1 MKGGAVAASRKQV
14 VVGAHPSRASGS
26 ERARAGAAVF
36 AGDPR
41 EIDVDEAAALD
52 RAVADLVRRTRFPVA
67 FGGLAR
73 GDEIHITSIH
83 GARTRS
89 LEGLVVHAARGLGGR
104 ALVEKRPRLA
114 LDYGTARSI
123 THDYDGAVL
132 GEGIA
137 TLFAVPVLVGD
148 RARGVIYCGSWAE
161 SPVGDVVARPAFAIA
176 DELSSEL
183 RIRDE
188 VHRRL
193 AQTAPSPAAAT
204 MTASAREELRE
215 TYAELRS
222 IAATVDDPALR
233 ARLGGLE
240 RRLAA
245 LSAEDA
251 EPAPPLTVRL
261 SPREIDVLACAALG
275 ATNSEIAD
283 TLSLKEGTV
292 KSYLQSAMGKL
303 DASTRHAAVT
313 RARRAGILP

>member
-1 MKGGAVAASRKQV
+1 MGAPLSFRATSPGRTHP
-14 VVGAHPSRASGS
+14 GAPSPAPTAHFHDS
-26 ERARAGAAVF
+26 
-36 AGDPR
+36 
-41 EIDVDEAAALD
+41 DEAAALD

-73 GDEIHITSIH
+73 GDAIHITSIH

-89 LEGLVVHAARGLGGR
+89 LEGLVVQAARGLGGR

-114 LDYGTARSI
+114 LDYGSSRSI
-123 THDYDGAVL
+123 THDYDRAVL

-161 SPVGDVVARPAFAIA
+161 SPVGDVVARPAFAVA

-183 RIRDE
+183 RIHDE

-193 AQTAPSPAAAT
+193 AQTAPRPGGVLPA
-204 MTASAREELRE
+204 SVREELRE
-215 TYAELRS
+215 TYAELRG
-222 IAATVDDPALR
+222 ITATVDDPGLR
-233 ARLGGLE
+233 ARLDRLE

-245 LSAEDA
+245 LSADDA
-251 EPAPPLTVRL
+251 EPTIDLDVRL

-275 ATNSEIAD
+275 ATNSEIAQRL
-283 TLSLKEGTV
+283 TLKEGTV
-292 KSYLQSAMGKL
+292 KSYLQSAMAKL

>member
-1 MKGGAVAASRKQV
+1 MRTGANPPAATGPLADS
-14 VVGAHPSRASGS
+14 
-26 ERARAGAAVF
+26 
-36 AGDPR
+36 
-41 EIDVDEAAALD
+41 DEAAALD

-73 GDEIHITSIH
+73 GDAIHITSIH

-89 LEGLVVHAARGLGGR
+89 LEGLVVQAARGLGGR

-114 LDYGTARSI
+114 LDYGSSRSI

-161 SPVGDVVARPAFAIA
+161 SPVGDVVARPAFAVA

-193 AQTAPSPAAAT
+193 AQTPPRTGPGT
-204 MTASAREELRE
+204 MPPSAREELRE

-222 IAATVDDPALR
+222 IVATVDDPMLR
-233 ARLGGLE
+233 ARLDRLE

-245 LSAEDA
+245 LSSDDA
-251 EPAPPLTVRL
+251 EPTLELDVRL
-261 SPREIDVLACAALG
+261 SPREVDVLACAALG
-275 ATNSEIAD
+275 ATNSEIAV
-283 TLSLKEGTV
+283 TLALKEGTV
-292 KSYLQSAMGKL
+292 KSYLQSAMAKL
-303 DASTRHAAVT
+303 DASTRHAAVA